1 MSASLEVLDLST
13 RASRR
18 QRRVTQAAV
27 IVPMLGVVIAIVQLW
42 GRAVG
47 PVDLGLL
54 AGMYSLTVL
63 GIDVGLHRLV
73 THRAF
78 QTTSA
83 LRACLCILGSMAAQG
98 PVLYWVAVHRRH
110 HALSDQPGD
119 PHSPHLEGDGL
130 RGTLRGLW
138 HAHTGWL
145 FRHEL
150 PRATTYI
157 PDLIRD
163 RSLRRVSRLYFL
175 WVALGL
181 AIPAVIGGWLYGT
194 GRGALQGLVW
204 GGLVRIFVVQH
215 VTWSIN
221 SICHVYGAR
230 PFRTVDYSA
239 NNAWLAL
246 LSFGES
252 WHNNHHAF
260 PYAAVHGF
268 RWWEVDIAG
277 YVIRVLA
284 WTGLAWGLK
293 RPPPVNRSSP
303 NSSGTTPQDRTIREA
318 STTS

>member
-1 MSASLEVLDLST
+1 MSAALDLLDLNT
-13 RASRR
+13 RAYRL
-18 QRRVTQAAV
+18 QRRVTLVAV
-27 IVPMLGVVIAIVQLW
+27 LGPAFGLVVAIVQLW

-47 PVDLGLL
+47 LVELCLL
-54 AGMYSLTVL
+54 AGMYGITVI

-73 THRAF
+73 AHRAF

-83 LRACLCILGSMAAQG
+83 VRACLCILGSMAAQG
-98 PVLYWVAVHRRH
+98 PVLFWVAIHRRH

-145 FRHEL
+145 FKHQL
-150 PRATTYI
+150 PRGAAYI
-157 PDLIRD
+157 TDLIND
-163 RSLRRVSRLYFL
+163 RSMRKVSRLYFL

-181 AIPAVIGGWLYGT
+181 TIPAALGWWLHGT
-194 GRGALQGLVW
+194 WWGALRGFVW
-204 GGLVRIFVVQH
+204 GGLVRIFLVQH

-221 SICHVYGAR
+221 SICHLFGTR
-230 PFRTVDYSA
+230 PFANVDHSA

-260 PYAAVHGF
+260 PSAAFHGF
-268 RWWEVDIAG
+268 RWWQIDVAG
-277 YVIRVLA
+277 YVIRALG
-284 WTGLAWGLK
+284 WIGLAWGIK
-293 RPPPVNRSSP
+293 KPPGRAQKAA
-303 NSSGTTPQDRTIREA
+303 GI
-318 STTS
+318 

>member
-13 RASRR
+13 PASRR

-83 LRACLCILGSMAAQG
+83 LRAGLCILGSMAAQG

-163 RSLRRVSRLYFL
+163 RSLRRVSRLYFM

-181 AIPAVIGGWLYGT
+181 AIPAAIGGWLYGT

-260 PYAAVHGF
+260 PTSAVHGLR
-268 RWWEVDIAG
+268 RWQLDLSAG
-277 YVIRVLA
+277 VIWALERV
-284 WTGLAWGLK
+284 GLAWDVV
-293 RPPPVNRSSP
+293 RV
-303 NSSGTTPQDRTIREA
+303 TPERQAAKLADQAAR
-318 STTS
+318 

>member
-1 MSASLEVLDLST
+1 MAISVEVLELNS
-13 RASRR
+13 RAYRL

-27 IVPMLGVVIAIVQLW
+27 VVPMLGVAVAIVQLW

-47 PVDLGLL
+47 PIDLALL
-54 AGMYSLTVL
+54 AVMYSLTVL

-83 LRACLCILGSMAAQG
+83 LRAGFCILGSMAAQG
-98 PVLYWVAVHRRH
+98 PVLFWVAVHRRH
-110 HALSDQPGD
+110 HALSDRPGD
-119 PHSPHLEGDGL
+119 PHSPHLEGDGV
-130 RGTLRGLW
+130 RATLRGLW

-150 PRATTYI
+150 PRAATYI

-181 AIPAVIGGWLYGT
+181 AIPAATGAMLHGT
-194 GRGALQGLVW
+194 GRGALQGFVW
-204 GGLVRIFVVQH
+204 GGLVRIFLVQH
-215 VTWSIN
+215 VTWSVN

-230 PFRTVDYSA
+230 PFRTADYSA

-260 PYAAVHGF
+260 PHAAVHGF
-268 RWWEVDIAG
+268 RWWEVDVAG
-277 YVIRVLA
+277 YVIRLLA

-293 RPPPVNRSSP
+293 KPLPESYRPPSRH
-303 NSSGTTPQDRTIREA
+303 R
-318 STTS
+318 

>member
-13 RASRR
+13 PASRR

-83 LRACLCILGSMAAQG
+83 LRAGLCILGSMAAQG

-163 RSLRRVSRLYFL
+163 RSLRRVSRLYFM

-181 AIPAVIGGWLYGT
+181 AIPAAIGGWLYGT

-284 WTGLAWGLK
+284 WMGLAWGLK
-293 RPPPVNRSSP
+293 RPPLRSQPSHGDARHL
-303 NSSGTTPQDRTIREA
+303 SDC
-318 STTS
+318 